1 MYNISVIGDKDSVS
15 AFGTVGFDVF
25 ICEDEKEALPVL
37 KKCAE
42 NSAII
47 YITEFLAENLENEIL
62 KYSQIPVP
70 AVIVIPSVKGS
81 SGMGMRNIRQ
91 SVIKAVGSDILS
103 DG

>member
-47 YITEFLAENLENEIL
+47 YITEFLAEKLENEIL
-62 KYSQIPVP
+62 KYSQ
-70 AVIVIPSVKGS
+70 IPSVKGS